1 MRILIIEDEIIIA
14 RFIESQLKA
23 NFNCT
28 VTIALNKQE
37 VISTFAEFLPHLVL
51 CDINLKEEQDG
62 ITLIENLRQQYAFTI
77 IFITSYQ
84 SKIIIERALE
94 QQPLNY
100 IIKPVDEAAIFAALK
115 LALPIIEANTT
126 LGRPI
131 DNNSLHQLL
140 TITERKIIQYIVQN
154 KTSKEIASL
163 LFLSPYTIKNHR
175 HSICRKLGLSN
186 GNNALLKWA
195 MQHKVQWE

>member
-14 RFIESQLKA
+14 RFIEGQLKA

-37 VISTFAEFLPHLVL
+37 VISTFADFLPHLVL

-126 LGRPI
+126 LGKPI

-175 HSICRKLGLSN
+175 HSICRKLGLPN